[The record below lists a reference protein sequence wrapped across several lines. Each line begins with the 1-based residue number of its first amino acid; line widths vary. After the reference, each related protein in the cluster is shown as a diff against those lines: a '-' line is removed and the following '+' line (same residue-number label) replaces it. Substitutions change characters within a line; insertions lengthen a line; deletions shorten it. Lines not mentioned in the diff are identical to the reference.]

1 MLRQLY
7 MTDNLYAHFYQVVD
21 FSFSKPLNLS
31 PSSTFS
37 PDLTPSIFHLCPY
50 IRPSSP
56 FPMPPESVPLSN
68 RHIRQQDIYN
78 SLKNLDSTQLS
89 QFLDHYQKFKF
100 RVFATHNPTIHSNP
114 YWQWVVTHQLSAWQI
129 ENIIVDN
136 SVAEHKFDVPPLWCF
151 ERIGQTVTQLAD
163 GRTLYIGGEYE
174 DYYDP
179 DFCIYNDVIVTH
191 PDGRIEIYGYPRAV
205 FPPTDFHTATLVG
218 DYIYIIGSIGYVN
231 ERRYSHTPVYRLN
244 IHSMKIEEIATRN
257 SMGWVHDHSATL
269 KDNRIIITGG
279 KILPDADSPSLDNLD
294 SWALNL
300 NTLIWKK
307 LTHRERDW
315 QRFYVARVDGAEL
328 HLWEYDHLLFCL
340 EAKQSDDVQRQ
351 QQQLTNSIGC
361 SPNLDSYRQLF
372 APPMPHET
380 PSDWDTDKEIID
392 YEKILFIDGI
402 KVGYKSDRHC
412 VQVIIE
418 GKLTDELLELLQQ
431 NLRHKLSKVENMAC
445 DIITVKGMVRG
456 Q

>member
-21 FSFSKPLNLS
+21 FSFLKPLNPS
-31 PSSTFS
+31 SSSTFLL
-37 PDLTPSIFHLCPY
+37 DLTPSIFHISPY
-50 IRPSSP
+50 VY
-56 FPMPPESVPLSN
+56 PPNKDSDSYPITDQETLHALASLQTLSVEQNHQLLKAY
-68 RHIRQQDIYN
+68 QQ
-78 SLKNLDSTQLS
+78 
-89 QFLDHYQKFKF
+89 FKHPRF
-100 RVFATHNPTIHSNP
+100 GKTNPDRLSNP
-114 YWQWVVTHQLSAWQI
+114 YWQWVITHRLSAWQI

-136 SVAEHKFDVPPLWCF
+136 SVAENKFDVPPLWCF
-151 ERIGQTVTQLAD
+151 ERMGQTVTQLID

-179 DFCIYNDVIVTH
+179 DFCIYNDVTVTH

-218 DYIYIIGSIGYVN
+218 DYIYIIGSLGYVN

-244 IHSMKIEEIATRN
+244 IHSLKVEEIATRN
-257 SMGWVHDHSATL
+257 SMGWVHDHKATL

-279 KILPDADSPSLDNLD
+279 KLLPDDASPLLDNLD
-294 SWALNL
+294 TWALNL

-315 QRFYVARVDGAEL
+315 QRFYVARVDGAGL
-328 HLWEYDHLLFCL
+328 HLWQYHHLLLCL
-340 EAKQSDDVQRQ
+340 EAKWSDNAQRQ
-351 QQQLTNSIGC
+351 QQQLIDSIGC
-361 SPNLDSYRQLF
+361 PPNLDSYRQLF
-372 APPMPHET
+372 APPIPHET

-392 YEKILFIDGI
+392 YEKIIFIDGI
-402 KVGYKSDRHC
+402 KVGYKSDGHC

-418 GKLTDELLELLQQ
+418 GKLTDDMLELLQQ

-445 DIITVKGMVRG
+445 EVITVKG
-456 Q
+456 